1 MKDYLSKH
9 SDRDIPV
16 GYSAADVRSILM
28 DTANYFQ
35 CDLKNASSSGADFIG
50 LNSYSWC
57 GDSDFYKSGYDVLT
71 DDFANASLPV
81 IFSEY
86 GCNAVEP
93 RYFTEVEAL
102 YSDEMS
108 QAFSGGL
115 VYEYTQEENDFG
127 LVKIKDN
134 GDAVLLSD
142 FENLRN
148 QFGKLDMDRISTS
161 NKTQTSIQPVECTA
175 DLIKGDKFLDSFDL
189 PARPEKVQEMIEHGC
204 PFVKP
209 GKLVDVSSKKIP
221 QSVFDHNGRE
231 VTGIKLNVV
240 EDGDSNNPDA
250 DVSASDTD
258 KKSHG
263 ENDKDSVSD
272 NKDDKDDKSEYKNN
286 ENEGKTDDTHG
297 TNDDSDNDNSPTS
310 TSDSSSA
317 SSSSNANA
325 NANGSVSDTSNDNA
339 NSDATSH
346 SGDDTKY
353 YDSNVPNAA
362 GRILSSLSVGL
373 LSGALVLVLLL

>member
-16 GYSAADVRSILM
+16 GYSAADVRGILM

-35 CDLKNASSSGADFIG
+35 CDLTNASSSRADFIG

-57 GDSDFYKSGYDVLT
+57 GDSDFHKSGYDVLT

-142 FENLRN
+142 FENLRK

-161 NKTQTSIQPVECTA
+161 NETQTSIEPAECSA
-175 DLIKGDKFLDSFDL
+175 DLIKSDKFLDSFDL

-204 PFVKP
+204 SFVKP
-209 GKLVDVSSKKIP
+209 GNLVDVSSKEIP

-240 EDGDSNNPDA
+240 KDGDSDS
-250 DVSASDTD
+250 DVLASGTEG
-258 KKSHG
+258 KSHDN
-263 ENDKDSVSD
+263 NDKDSDSD
-272 NKDDKDDKSEYKNN
+272 KKDKDDKSEDTSK
-286 ENEGKTDDTHG
+286 DDDKKSDNAHA
-297 TNDDSDNDNSPTS
+297 TNDDSHNDNNPTS
-310 TSDSSSA
+310 TSNSSSP
-317 SSSSNANA
+317 SNDNA
-325 NANGSVSDTSNDNA
+325 KPNANGSNSATSNDNA
-339 NSDATSH
+339 NSDTTSH
-346 SGDDTKY
+346 SSDDTKY
-353 YDSNVPNAA
+353 YNSNAPNTA
-362 GRILSSLSVGL
+362 GRTSSSLSVGL
-373 LSGALVLVLLL
+373 VSSALALGLLL

>member
-16 GYSAADVRSILM
+16 GYSAADVRGILM

-35 CDLKNASSSGADFIG
+35 CDLTNASSSRADFIG

-57 GDSDFYKSGYDVLT
+57 GDSDFHKSGYDVLT

-142 FENLRN
+142 FENLRK

-161 NKTQTSIQPVECTA
+161 NETQTSIEPAECSA
-175 DLIKGDKFLDSFDL
+175 DLIKSDKFLDSFDL

-204 PFVKP
+204 SFVKP
-209 GKLVDVSSKKIP
+209 GNLVDVSSKEIP

-240 EDGDSNNPDA
+240 KDGDSNNPDS
-250 DVSASDTD
+250 DVLASGTEG
-258 KKSHG
+258 KSHDN
-263 ENDKDSVSD
+263 NDKDSDSD
-272 NKDDKDDKSEYKNN
+272 KKDKDDKSEDTSK
-286 ENEGKTDDTHG
+286 DDDKKSDNAHA
-297 TNDDSDNDNSPTS
+297 TNDDSHNDNNPTS
-310 TSDSSSA
+310 TSNSSSP
-317 SSSSNANA
+317 SNDNANP
-325 NANGSVSDTSNDNA
+325 NANGSNSATSNDNA
-339 NSDATSH
+339 NSDTTSH
-346 SGDDTKY
+346 SSDDTKY
-353 YDSNVPNAA
+353 YNSNAPNTA
-362 GRILSSLSVGL
+362 GRTSSSLSVGL
-373 LSGALVLVLLL
+373 VSSALALGLLL